1 VIRRFIV
8 AVSVAVLG
16 VFVATPVEA
25 AEWCLNDP
33 ALVFKAPHSK
43 HKLTVY
49 ATEGVQGAL
58 HEPSLKHAKLDFEAK
73 PGKGH
78 GTIHLRIR
86 SMIPGKDHESFATVL
101 VVSSQPFGQGVVYA
115 VVFGRSGRRME
126 VTFDFLYQDPTR
138 GP

>member
-25 AEWCLNDP
+25 AEWCLHDP

-43 HKLTVY
+43 QKVTIY

-58 HEPSLKHAKLDFEAK
+58 YEARLRHAKLDFEAK
-73 PGKGH
+73 PGKRH

-86 SMIPGKDHESFATVL
+86 STIPGKDHESFGTVL

-126 VTFDFLYQDPTR
+126 VAFDFVYEDPTR